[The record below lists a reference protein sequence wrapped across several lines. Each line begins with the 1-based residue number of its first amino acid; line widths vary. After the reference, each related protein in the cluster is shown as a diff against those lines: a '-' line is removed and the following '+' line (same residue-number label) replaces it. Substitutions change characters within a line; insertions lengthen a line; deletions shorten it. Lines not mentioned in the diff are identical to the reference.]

1 MHYIDIKVEDMNL
14 EELYITLQSPFT
26 RIVLPK
32 QLYISE
38 KSCCNSLMLRYNSQA
53 TKVMTP

>member
-32 QLYISE
+32 Q
-38 KSCCNSLMLRYNSQA
+38 
-53 TKVMTP
+53 P